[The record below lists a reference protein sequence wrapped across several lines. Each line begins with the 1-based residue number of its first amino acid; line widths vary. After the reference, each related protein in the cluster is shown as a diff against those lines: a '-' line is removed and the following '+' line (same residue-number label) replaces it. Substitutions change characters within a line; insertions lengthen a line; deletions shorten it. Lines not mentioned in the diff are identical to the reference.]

1 MIAKNENFQKIGKVV
16 VLRAQKTTRPP
27 FRPKK
32 KCSQIKGLLYS
43 KEPAL
48 QHRSNE
54 AIDKLIQGCGAE
66 ISFEKWFGKSIYH
79 TPRYL
84 LSIF

>member
-1 MIAKNENFQKIGKVV
+1 MIATNENFQKIGKVV
-16 VLRAQKTTRPP
+16 VLRAQKSTRPP

-32 KCSQIKGLLYS
+32 ECSQIKGLLYS

-54 AIDKLIQGCGAE
+54 AIDKLIRGRGVE
-66 ISFEKWFGKSIYH
+66 ISSETCDK
-79 TPRYL
+79 
-84 LSIF
+84 